1 MSAITNERNLPEV
14 EPAPLPS
21 GPAAA
26 AILAGGIGAAWYGFM
41 VCLSEWFPSVAKVF
55 TLSKGVGPLSGKTT
69 FGVLGFLVA
78 WVILGQMWK
87 SKEVGLDK
95 VWKISLGLIIAGFVF
110 TFPTFFLMFA
120 PE

>member
-1 MSAITNERNLPEV
+1 MSTITKENYSTETEV
-14 EPAPLPS
+14 APLPN

-26 AILAGGIGAAWYGFM
+26 AILAGGIGSAWYGLM
-41 VCLSEWFPSVAKVF
+41 VCLSEWFPSVSKAF

-69 FGVLGFLVA
+69 FGMLGFLAA
-78 WVILGQMWK
+78 WAILASMWK
-87 SKEVGLDK
+87 GKDVNLDK
-95 VWKISLGLIIAGFVF
+95 AWKISLGLIVLALIF